1 MNKDIDKLL
10 EIPDFLRRTNVDTAK
25 QTDIEKEDQR
35 IWIWNPSPYY
45 ALKKKREERKQEI
58 LEEKK
63 AKQKRKQLKIKT
75 EGLILELIEDNYN
88 TFYKIKNCLKENY
101 YPHKENEI
109 RNALKRLISKNK
121 VIKVTKK
128 IYATNFK

>member
-1 MNKDIDKLL
+1 MSKDIDKLL
-10 EIPDFLRRTNVDTAK
+10 EIPDFLRRTNVDMSK

-109 RNALKRLISKNK
+109 RNALKRLINKNK